1 MVDQFAYFHVN
12 QWKAGEYP
20 EWDYP
25 VNSFEVLRAVVHDQT
40 THLYTVEKDELDN
53 FAEWVAMT
61 WACENEPQ
69 GEEECNDAFFERM
82 DIQII
87 KRPSITRKQAECF

>member
-1 MVDQFAYFHVN
+1 MNDFVYYVN
-12 QWKAGEYP
+12 KWKAGQYP
-20 EWDYP
+20 DWDYP
-25 VNSFEVLRAVVHDQT
+25 VSKFEVLRAVVYDQT

-53 FAEWVAMT
+53 FDEWVAMN

-69 GEEECNDAFFERM
+69 GDEETNAAFFERM

-87 KRPSITRKQAECF
+87 KRTSITRKQAEGF

>member
-1 MVDQFAYFHVN
+1 MTQQYHYYVTK
-12 QWKAGEYP
+12 WKSGEYP

-25 VNSFEVLRAVVHDQT
+25 VTKFEVLRAVVYDQT

-53 FAEWVAMT
+53 FDEWVAMQ

-69 GEEECNDAFFERM
+69 GEEETNAAFFERM

-87 KRPSITRKQAECF
+87 KRPSITRKQAEGF

>member
-1 MVDQFAYFHVN
+1 MTQQYHYYVTK
-12 QWKAGEYP
+12 WKAGEYP
-20 EWDYP
+20 DWDYP
-25 VNSFEVLRAVVHDQT
+25 VTKFEVLRAVVYDQT

-53 FAEWVAMT
+53 FDEWVAMT

-69 GEEECNDAFFERM
+69 GDEETNADFFERM

-87 KRPSITRKQAECF
+87 KRPSITRKQAEKN

>member
-1 MVDQFAYFHVN
+1 MNNFAYFGVDK
-12 QWKAGEYP
+12 WKAGEYP

-25 VNSFEVLRAVVHDQT
+25 VTSSEVLRAVVHDQT
-40 THLYTVEKDELDN
+40 THLYTVEKEELSY
-53 FAEWVAMT
+53 FADWVAMT
-61 WACENEPQ
+61 WACENDPQ
-69 GEEECNDAFFERM
+69 GEEECNEAFFERM